1 MKMFATLIN
10 LTLTTNV
17 INFEYVFRT
26 VFSWNNC
33 SRLLLYFYH
42 FKIRK
47 VFNLGLCLE
56 QAFHNKKSSI
66 VSPPGASAKALVSGE
81 LFKFR

>member
-1 MKMFATLIN
+1 MFATLIE
-10 LTLTTNV
+10 LTLTTNF
-17 INFEYVFRT
+17 INFEHVFRT

-33 SRLLLYFYH
+33 SLLLLYFYH

-56 QAFHNKKSSI
+56 QAFHNKVSSI
-66 VSPPGASAKALVSGE
+66 VSLPGARAKALVSGE
-81 LFKFR
+81 LFNFR